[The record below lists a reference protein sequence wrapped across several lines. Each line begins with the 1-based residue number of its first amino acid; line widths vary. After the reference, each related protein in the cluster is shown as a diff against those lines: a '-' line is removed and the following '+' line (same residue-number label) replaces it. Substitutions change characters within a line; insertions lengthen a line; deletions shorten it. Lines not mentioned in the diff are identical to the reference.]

1 MLNIKMKVVGNVAV
15 ASEVYRMDLVGDV
28 PQLVPGS
35 FVELSVPG
43 FYLRRPFSVCESS
56 EGHLTLI
63 YKVVGKGTTAM
74 RDFPLGMEV
83 DVIVGLGNGFDVA
96 RASHRA
102 LLIGGGLGVAPLY
115 QLAIALKQRGIDT
128 VLCAGFNGA
137 EDVFLQ
143 EEFAALCS
151 EVRYATMDG
160 SYGAKGFVTEQLS
173 GIEYDTFYSC
183 GPLPM
188 LKSVQGATRTGGQ
201 LSLEARMGCG
211 YGVCMGCSIQTVSG
225 PKRVCKEG
233 PVFEKEEV
241 LW

>member
-1 MLNIKMKVVGNVAV
+1 MLNIKMKVVENVAV
-15 ASEVYRMDLVGDV
+15 ANGVYRMNLVGGA

-43 FYLRRPFSVCESS
+43 FYLRRPFSVAASS
-56 EGHLTLI
+56 EGQLMLI
-63 YKVVGKGTTAM
+63 YKVVGKGTAAM
-74 RDFPLGMEV
+74 KDFPVGMEL

-96 RASHRA
+96 RARRSA

-115 QLAIALKQRGIDT
+115 QLAISLKNRGIDST
-128 VLCAGFNGA
+128 LCAGFNSA
-137 EDVFLQ
+137 NDIFLKQ
-143 EEFAALCS
+143 EFADICT

-160 SYGAKGFVTEQLS
+160 SCGKKGLVTEQLS
-173 GIEYDTFYSC
+173 DIEYDTFYSC

-188 LKSVQGATRTGGQ
+188 LKAVQAATHTPGQ

-211 YGVCMGCSIQTVSG
+211 YGVCMGCTIPTVSG

-233 PVFEKEEV
+233 PVFEKEELV
-241 LW
+241 W